1 MLISHNALMPT
12 PSFPSDL
19 FTLADGL
26 PVQEALPNLYA
37 ALAHDPSV
45 DHPASAILVAPPGAG
60 KTTTVPP
67 VLAKAPWRR
76 EADRIIMLEPRRLAA
91 RAAAQR
97 ISAVMG
103 EEVGGFAG
111 YRTRLDSAIS
121 DRTRIEV
128 LTEGLFLRRLLGD
141 PMQENV
147 ACVIIDEVHERSLEA
162 DLALAFCLDL
172 QRTLRPDLRLV
183 AMSATAETDRLA
195 ALMNA
200 PIITSEG
207 RMFPL
212 TVHHAKR
219 DITHVRDLAPTT
231 ANAVKQALGD
241 TEGDILVF
249 LPGTG
254 EIRRTTQLLEGCGA
268 TVLPL
273 HGELPPAE
281 QARVLR
287 PGNAGERRVILATS
301 IAETSLTV
309 PGVRVVI
316 DGGFRRAPR
325 FDAGAGLSRLETVRI
340 SKAAARQ
347 RAGRAGREAPGTAI
361 CLWTTATERGLP
373 QHDRPEILE
382 ADLADF
388 VLATALWA
396 DTVGANETPLPLPD
410 QPPGSAIA
418 AARDLLTMLGALDES
433 GTITKL
439 GHNMVIL
446 GTHPRLAAMMLA
458 ANTEEEA
465 ALAADLAALLEERD
479 PLRPRA
485 VGRSGPPPIPPADI
499 SLRLDLIAG
508 GDHPDADRGALARI
522 RQAAGRFRLRLGLSA
537 RHPAAGDPAALLS
550 AGFPDRIALS
560 RGEAG
565 NFRLS
570 SGTNARLRRD
580 DPLAEKKLLAV
591 AGLHLRTSAEIR
603 LAAPLD
609 LNALPPALLDR
620 TKEQVETSLDSVSG
634 NILARRRTRIGCLIL
649 RDRTEKVQSGDA
661 ASLLLAQAKATPE
674 TTLDWTNTTRQLQ
687 ARVELART
695 LPGGTHG
702 VEEDWPDFST
712 TALSATMDDWLAPWL
727 DGLTSVADLKGLD
740 VLTLLRTSL
749 GYARTQWLDTNLPT
763 TLALPG
769 GTASV
774 DYTQPVPVAEAR
786 AQVFYGTD
794 KTPQLAAGRVP
805 LRLALLSPAG
815 RPQAITADLAGF
827 WQGGWADMR
836 RDMRGRYPKHE
847 WPENPALAPAK
858 PRGPKR

>member
-1 MLISHNALMPT
+1 MPT
-12 PSFPSDL
+12 SSLPAAL
-19 FTLADGL
+19 FSIADGL
-26 PVQEALPNLYA
+26 PVQEALPALFA
-37 ALAHDPSV
+37 ALERTPTAQQ
-45 DHPASAILVAPPGAG
+45 PASAVLVAPPGAG

-67 VLAKAPWRR
+67 VLAKATWRK
-76 EADRIIMLEPRRLAA
+76 ETDRIIMLEPRRLAA

-97 ISAVMG
+97 IASLLG
-103 EEVGGFAG
+103 EEVGGFVG
-111 YRTRLDSAIS
+111 YRTRLDAAIS
-121 DRTRIEV
+121 ERTRIEV
-128 LTEGLFLRRLLGD
+128 LTEGLFLRRVLADPLL
-141 PMQENV
+141 ENI

-183 AMSATAETDRLA
+183 AMSATAETERLA
-195 ALMNA
+195 ALMHA
-200 PIITSEG
+200 PVLTSEG

-219 DITHVRDLAPTT
+219 DIPHVRDIPATT
-231 ANAVKQALGD
+231 ATAIKHALAE

-254 EIRRTTQLLEGCGA
+254 EIRRTTTLLEGCSA

-281 QARVLR
+281 QALVLR
-287 PGNAGERRVILATS
+287 PGAKGERRVILATS

-316 DGGFRRAPR
+316 DTGFRRAPR

-347 RAGRAGREAPGTAI
+347 RAGRAGREAPGTAF
-361 CLWTTATERGLP
+361 CLWTAATERGLP

-396 DTVGANETPLPLPD
+396 DTMGEQDTPLPLPD
-410 QPPGSAIA
+410 QPPGSAVA
-418 AARDLLTMLGALDES
+418 TAKELLIMLGALNDD
-433 GTITKL
+433 GTIAPL
-439 GHNMVIL
+439 GRTMATL

-458 ANTEEEA
+458 ATTEEEA

-479 PLRPRA
+479 PLRPRMA
-485 VGRSGPPPIPPADI
+485 GRGGPPPVPPSDI

-508 GDHPDADRGALARI
+508 DNHPDADRGALARI
-522 RQAAGRFRLRLGLSA
+522 RQAASRFRNRLGLKS
-537 RHPAAGDPAALLS
+537 RHPAAGDPAALLA

-565 NFRLS
+565 SFRLA
-570 SGTNARLRRD
+570 SGTNAKLRRD
-580 DPLAEKKLLAV
+580 DRLAEQKLLAV

-609 LNALPPALLDR
+609 LSNLPPALLAR
-620 TKEQVETSLDSVSG
+620 TKEQVETTLDPTTG

-649 RDRTEKVQSGDA
+649 RDRTEKVETGNAAALLLMQAKTAPDSALNWSDA
-661 ASLLLAQAKATPE
+661 A
-674 TTLDWTNTTRQLQ
+674 RQLQ

-702 VEEDWPDFST
+702 VAEDWPDFST
-712 TALSATMDDWLAPWL
+712 TALSTSMDDWLAPWVE
-727 DGLTSVADLKGLD
+727 GLTSVAHLKELDLN
-740 VLTLLRTSL
+740 TLLRTHL
-749 GYARTQWLDTNLPT
+749 GYARTQWLDTHLPT
-763 TLALPG
+763 TLSLPG
-769 GTASV
+769 GSTVV
-774 DYTQPVPVAEAR
+774 DYTQPVPVAAAR
-786 AQVFYGTD
+786 AQVFYGTNQ
-794 KTPQLAAGRVP
+794 TPQLAGGRVP

-815 RPQAITADLAGF
+815 RPQAITADLANF
-827 WQGGWADMR
+827 WKGGWADMR

-847 WPENPALAPAK
+847 WPENPSLAPAK
-858 PRGPKR
+858 PRPARKD

>member
-1 MLISHNALMPT
+1 MPT
-12 PSFPSDL
+12 SSLPAAL
-19 FTLADGL
+19 FSIADGL
-26 PVQEALPNLYA
+26 PVQEALPALFA
-37 ALAHDPSV
+37 ALERTPTAQQ
-45 DHPASAILVAPPGAG
+45 PASAVLVAPPGAG

-67 VLAKAPWRR
+67 VLAKATWRK
-76 EADRIIMLEPRRLAA
+76 ETDRIIMLEPRRLAA

-97 ISAVMG
+97 IASLLG
-103 EEVGGFAG
+103 EEAGGFVG
-111 YRTRLDSAIS
+111 YRTRLDAAIS
-121 DRTRIEV
+121 ERTRIEV
-128 LTEGLFLRRLLGD
+128 LTEGLFLRRVLADPLL
-141 PMQENV
+141 ENI

-183 AMSATAETDRLA
+183 AMSATAETERLA
-195 ALMNA
+195 ALMHA
-200 PIITSEG
+200 PVFTSEG

-219 DITHVRDLAPTT
+219 DITHVRDIPATT
-231 ANAVKQALGD
+231 ATAIKHALAE

-254 EIRRTTQLLEGCGA
+254 EIRRTTTLLEGCSA

-281 QARVLR
+281 QALVLR
-287 PGNAGERRVILATS
+287 PGAKGERRVILATS

-316 DGGFRRAPR
+316 DAGFRRAPR

-347 RAGRAGREAPGTAI
+347 RAGRAGREAPGTAF

-396 DTVGANETPLPLPD
+396 DTVGEQDTPLPLPD
-410 QPPGSAIA
+410 QPPGSAVA
-418 AARDLLTMLGALDES
+418 TAKELLIMLGALNDD
-433 GTITKL
+433 GTITPL
-439 GHNMVIL
+439 GRPLATL
-446 GTHPRLAAMMLA
+446 GTPPRRAPLVLAAT
-458 ANTEEEA
+458 TEEEA

-479 PLRPRA
+479 PLRPRMA
-485 VGRSGPPPIPPADI
+485 GRGGPPPVPPSDI

-508 GDHPDADRGALARI
+508 DNHPDADRGALARI
-522 RQAAGRFRLRLGLSA
+522 RQAASRFRNRLGLKS
-537 RHPAAGDPAALLS
+537 RHPAAGDPAALLA

-565 NFRLS
+565 SFRLA
-570 SGTNARLRRD
+570 SGTNAKLRRD
-580 DPLAEKKLLAV
+580 DRLAEQKLLAV

-609 LNALPPALLDR
+609 LSNLPPALLAR
-620 TKEQVETSLDSVSG
+620 TKEQVETTLDPTTG

-649 RDRTEKVQSGDA
+649 RDRTEKVETGNAAALLLMQAKTAPDSALNWSDA
-661 ASLLLAQAKATPE
+661 A
-674 TTLDWTNTTRQLQ
+674 RQLQ

-702 VEEDWPDFST
+702 VAEDWPDFST
-712 TALSATMDDWLAPWL
+712 TALSTSMDDWLAPWVE
-727 DGLTSVADLKGLD
+727 GLTSVAHLKELDLN
-740 VLTLLRTSL
+740 TLLRTHL
-749 GYARTQWLDTNLPT
+749 GYARTQWLDTHLPT
-763 TLALPG
+763 SLSLPG
-769 GTASV
+769 GSAAV
-774 DYTQPVPVAEAR
+774 DYTQPVPVAAAR
-786 AQVFYGTD
+786 AQVFYGTNQ
-794 KTPQLAAGRVP
+794 TPQLAGGRVP

-815 RPQAITADLAGF
+815 RPQAITADLANF

-847 WPENPALAPAK
+847 WPENPSLAPAK
-858 PRGPKR
+858 PRPARKD